1 MADGP
6 EQRRSVHSQG
16 ASGRGSDRC
25 VEGAAGADQ
34 VRRGVGGGIAHANII
49 EFCRAGL
56 ASWVARQPAAE
67 EQPGRLHS
75 NRGRLGPGEPAPKRT
90 KTFVMDKNQMSNK
103 WFLVNFS
110 PTVLKEFSFIYLFW
124 CTVLNIQGALKDF

>member
-25 VEGAAGADQ
+25 VEGAAEADQ
-34 VRRGVGGGIAHANII
+34 VRRGVGGGIAHADTI

-56 ASWVARQPAAE
+56 ASWIARCITARALAFQSWASRARRAGTE
-67 EQPGRLHS
+67 
-75 NRGRLGPGEPAPKRT
+75 AVRT
-90 KTFVMDKNQMSNK
+90 DKDLVMDKNQMSNK